1 MEGNDHVDDPR
12 ASALLGDSLYER
24 IRMQRYS
31 LFKQSIPRKLALQ
44 SLVLAG
50 LALVLPLAMSQPES
64 TRALFG
70 GDPVSAA
77 PKVLFLGAYASAIEF
92 VAMLGLCYVAYRRI
106 SSDDALEERQILD
119 LLAIE
124 DVASNVSLVTGTVA
138 ILVVDAFFLIGLG
151 GDPLV
156 ARTLKLVG
164 RNPYADGIIP
174 VTVTGVATA
183 AAILSITMFALSR
196 FFDGR
201 LPE

>member
-156 ARTLKLVG
+156 ARTLELVG

-183 AAILSITMFALSR
+183 AAIFSQGENPAVYG
-196 FFDGR
+196 GR
-201 LPE
+201 ESDTC